1 VARTNDPDE
10 QRVLDA
16 AMKLTGYGS
25 FIYDRPRG
33 DDTPIP
39 TCAGCGVSDWNSDRM
54 HHRPDCTV
62 EELIAAV
69 RALRRRDG
77 G

>member
-1 VARTNDPDE
+1 MSSDPDE

-16 AMKLTGYGS
+16 AEKLTLTGS
-25 FIYDRPRG
+25 YVYDQSRG

-39 TCAGCGVSDWNSDRM
+39 TCAGCGASSWGEIR
-54 HHRPDCTV
+54 HREPCAV

-69 RALRRRDG
+69 RALRRPAP
-77 G
+77 